1 MSRVISSY
9 TPTLKA
15 LSYAREKKLG
25 LLDKSDSRLLL
36 VNMPTTPEHSPL
48 RMAVEVETT
57 INYVR
62 GKASTTRLDHPR
74 AAAVLDVLPSHQVVH
89 FTCHGV
95 SDDKHP
101 PQSRLLLLQGG
112 ATAQSHRRIDWQS
125 GTGNLQDP
133 LSKPYLK
140 PTSNRHKLHIF
151 RLAPPPRTLRLY
163 PTSHYILQA
172 VFKLAGFSH
181 VLVTQWTS
189 NGKACLGVTSDLYKN
204 TFSSEPSSGGV
215 DGGHRIVS
223 AAFHN
228 ASEKVLETAYTMGT
242 PVLKAGLP

>member
-25 LLDKSDSRLLL
+25 LLNKSDSLLLL
-36 VNMPTTPEHSPL
+36 VNIPTTPEYSPL
-48 RMAVEVETT
+48 RLAVEEVETT
-57 INYVR
+57 INYIHR
-62 GKASTTRLDHPR
+62 KASTTRLDHSR
-74 AAAVLDVLPSHQVVH
+74 SAAVLDALPSYQVVH

-101 PQSRLLLLQGG
+101 PQSCLLPLQGG
-112 ATAQSHRRIDWQS
+112 AIAQYNRRIDWQS

-133 LSKPYLK
+133 LSKPYLR

-151 RLAPPPRTLRLY
+151 QLAPPPRTLRLY
-163 PTSHYILQA
+163 PTSHYIANGFQ
-172 VFKLAGFSH
+172 LAGFSH
-181 VLVTQWTS
+181 VLATQRVS
-189 NGKACLGVTSDLYKN
+189 NGEACLEVTRDLYKDI
-204 TFSSEPSSGGV
+204 FSSKPSSGGV
-215 DGGHRIVS
+215 DGGHRIAS
-223 AAFHN
+223 AAFHY